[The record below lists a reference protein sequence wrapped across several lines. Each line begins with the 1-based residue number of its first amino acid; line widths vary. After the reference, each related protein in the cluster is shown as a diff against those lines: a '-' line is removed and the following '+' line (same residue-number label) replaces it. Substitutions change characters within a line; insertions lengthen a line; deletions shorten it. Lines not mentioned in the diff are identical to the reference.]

1 MQNSQ
6 EFKTFSDTL
15 ACSDR
20 IDAANGQHL
29 RRLHLLQQRGERFV
43 PWGISIIWEEKA
55 FCLPIYVRYVF
66 GTSHFMTHLSLSTS
80 RASRFVTPSNRCR
93 RRMRRFA
100 AVRR

>member
-1 MQNSQ
+1 MQNFQ

-29 RRLHLLQQRGERFV
+29 RRLHLLQQRGEGFV

-55 FCLPIYVRYVF
+55 FCLPIYVRYVAF
-66 GTSHFMTHLSLSTS
+66 HDAPLPFYIKGIVFRDTL
-80 RASRFVTPSNRCR
+80 
-93 RRMRRFA
+93 
-100 AVRR
+100 